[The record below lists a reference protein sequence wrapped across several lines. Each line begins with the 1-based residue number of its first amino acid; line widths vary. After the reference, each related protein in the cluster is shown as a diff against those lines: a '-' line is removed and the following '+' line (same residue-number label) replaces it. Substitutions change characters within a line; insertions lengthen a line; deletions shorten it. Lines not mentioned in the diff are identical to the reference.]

1 MLSLAY
7 YAPLVNRM
15 YRNEPSPAVAAGKP
29 VTFLLGAPLVA
40 LTLVVV
46 ALGMWPGL
54 ADFITGPAGDQLVSI
69 FAGPPAWGN

>member
-15 YRNEPSPAVAAGKP
+15 YRNEPSPIVTAGKP
-29 VTFLLGAPLVA
+29 VTILLGAPLVA
-40 LTLVVV
+40 LTLVIV
-46 ALGMWPGL
+46 ALGVWPGL
-54 ADFITGPAGDQLVSI
+54 VDFITGPAGDQLVSI